1 MKQQNVS
8 VEKTTTETYVGSLKN
23 VKAHKIWTNGNLYL
37 YTCEPKAV
45 EWGVDKRNENK
56 LRDKNKKGFILW
68 K

>member
-1 MKQQNVS
+1 MSKHTKF
-8 VEKTTTETYVGSLKN
+8 ELMETC
-23 VKAHKIWTNGNLYL
+23 T